1 MGGILEPQETDMT
14 YYRYRFSFGYGLPP
28 MVKNLMI
35 IMGAVFLLQMLVG
48 GWMEFYFGL
57 IPILVWKEYFLWQ
70 LFTYIFLH
78 GGLSH
83 ILFNL
88 LALWWFGGELENY
101 WGSKKFLFYFLFCGI
116 GAGICTVLFTPGIYQ
131 RIPVIGASGAIYGI
145 LLAFAWLFPNRPI
158 LIYFLFPVPAK
169 YMVIIFGLI
178 EFFSSMGGSGGGVA
192 HLTHLGGLVFGFFY
206 MCYPMIRQKI
216 RREYYKRKWSQ
227 RGPKGRDY
235 YH

>member
-1 MGGILEPQETDMT
+1 MT

-28 MVKNLMI
+28 LVKNLMI
-35 IMGAVFLLQMLVG
+35 IMGAVFLLQMVSG

-57 IPILVWKEYFLWQ
+57 IPILVWKKYFLWQ

-78 GGLSH
+78 GGFSH

-158 LIYFLFPVPAK
+158 LIYFLFPIPAK

-192 HLTHLGGLVFGFFY
+192 HLTHLGGLLFGFFY
-206 MCYPMIRQKI
+206 MGYPMIRQKI
-216 RREYYKRKWSQ
+216 RREYYKRRWSQ
-227 RGPKGRDY
+227 RGPNNKNY

>member
-1 MGGILEPQETDMT
+1 MT

-28 MVKNLMI
+28 VVKNLMI
-35 IMGAVFLLQMLVG
+35 IMGAVFLFQMLVG
-48 GWMEFYFGL
+48 GWMEFYFAL
-57 IPILVWKEYFLWQ
+57 IPILVWKKYFLWQ

-78 GGLSH
+78 GGFSH

-116 GAGICTVLFTPGIYQ
+116 GAGICTVLFTPDIYQ

-192 HLTHLGGLVFGFFY
+192 HLTHLGGLLFGFFY
-206 MCYPMIRQKI
+206 MGYPAIRQKI
-216 RREYYKRKWSQ
+216 RREYYKQKWSQ
-227 RGPKGRDY
+227 KGPGNRDF

>member
-1 MGGILEPQETDMT
+1 MT

-28 MVKNLMI
+28 VVKNLMI
-35 IMGAVFLLQMLVG
+35 VMGAVFLLQMVVG

-78 GGLSH
+78 GGFSH

-158 LIYFLFPVPAK
+158 LIYFLFPMPAK

-192 HLTHLGGLVFGFFY
+192 HLTHLGGLLFGFFY
-206 MCYPMIRQKI
+206 MGYPMIRQKI

-227 RGPKGRDY
+227 KGPKGGDY
-235 YH
+235 FH

>member
-1 MGGILEPQETDMT
+1 MT

-35 IMGAVFLLQMLVG
+35 IMGAIFLLQMLVG

-57 IPILVWKEYFLWQ
+57 IPILVWKKYFLWQ

-78 GGLSH
+78 GGFSH

-101 WGSKKFLFYFLFCGI
+101 WGSKKFLFYFFFCGI
-116 GAGICTVLFTPGIYQ
+116 GAGICTVLFTPDLYQ

-158 LIYFLFPVPAK
+158 LIYFLFPIPAK

-178 EFFSSMGGSGGGVA
+178 EFFSSMGGAGGGVA
-192 HLTHLGGLVFGFFY
+192 HLTHLGGLLFGFVY
-206 MCYPMIRQKI
+206 MGYPMIRQKI

-227 RGPKGRDY
+227 RGPGGGGY

>member
-1 MGGILEPQETDMT
+1 MT
-14 YYRYRFSFGYGLPP
+14 YYRYRFSFGYGLTPII
-28 MVKNLMI
+28 KKLMM
-35 IMGAVFLLQMLVG
+35 IMGAVFLLQMFVSRWFEYYLGLV
-48 GWMEFYFGL
+48 
-57 IPILVWKEYFLWQ
+57 PVLVWREYFLWQ

-78 GGLSH
+78 GDFFH
-83 ILFNL
+83 IFFNL
-88 LALWWFGGELENY
+88 FSLWMFGGELENY

-116 GAGICTVLFTPGIYQ
+116 GAGVCTVVFTPSSFV
-131 RIPVIGASGAIYGI
+131 PVIGASGAIYGI

-158 LIYFLFPVPAK
+158 LIYFLFPIPAK

-178 EFFSSMGGSGGGVA
+178 ELYSSRGGVGGGIA

-206 MCYPMIRQKI
+206 MAYPTVRQKI

-227 RGPKGRDY
+227 KGPNDRNY